1 MAFERIGPAGDDAE
15 RFARLRL
22 ARTARVGPVNFVR
35 LMQRFGSAVRTLD
48 ALPDL
53 VKRNGGAFTPPPRER
68 VEREMLEGEAAGAR
82 LILMGD
88 AGYPVLLGQAEGAP
102 PVLWGLG
109 PLKSL
114 HSKAVAVVGARNASA
129 AGQKMAAT
137 LAHDLGEAGFIIVS
151 GLARGIDA
159 RAHESSLK
167 TGTVA
172 VLGGGVDDVYPPDN
186 TALYARVRDGGLLLS
201 ESPMG
206 YTAQARDFPRRNR
219 IISGLSLGT
228 IVVEAELRSG
238 SLITA
243 RLAAEQNREVFAV
256 PGSPLDARCRGGNDL
271 LRQGAN
277 LCEGADDVIRV
288 LDGQLGFSMPELTP
302 QNLAPPPAVPAAV
315 AAHAE
320 DDIAAVCRRLRAA
333 ITATPVSRDDLLR
346 LSGAPANIALV
357 ALSELEIAGV
367 IEASD
372 GLYMRVSA

>member
-1 MAFERIGPAGDDAE
+1 MAFERIGPAADDAE

-35 LMQRFGSAVRTLD
+35 LMQRFGSAARALD

-53 VKRNGGAFTPPPRER
+53 VQRNGGAYTPPPRDR
-68 VEREMLEGEAAGAR
+68 VERELADGLAAGAR
-82 LILMGD
+82 LILMGNED
-88 AGYPVLLGQAEGAP
+88 YPSLLTQTEGSP
-102 PVLWGLG
+102 PALWALG
-109 PLKSL
+109 ALKAI
-114 HSKAVAVVGARNASA
+114 HSRAIALVGARNASA
-129 AGQKMAAT
+129 AGQKMAAM
-137 LAHDLGEAGFIIVS
+137 LAHDLGEAGFLVVS

-159 RAHESSLK
+159 RAHEASLK

-186 TALYARVRDGGLLLS
+186 TALYARIVEHGLLLS

-219 IISGLSLGT
+219 VISGLTLGT
-228 IVVEAELRSG
+228 VVVEAELRSG

-256 PGSPLDARCRGGNDL
+256 PGSPLDARCKGCNDL

-288 LDGQLGFSMPELTP
+288 LDGQLGFSMPP
-302 QNLAPPPAVPAAV
+302 VSPNAFDPAPPAAITSHVP
-315 AAHAE
+315 AE
-320 DDIAAVCRRLRAA
+320 DDIAAACRRLRAA

-346 LSGAPANIALV
+346 LSGAPSHIALV

-367 IEASD
+367 IDAQG
-372 GLYMRVSA
+372 GLYTKA